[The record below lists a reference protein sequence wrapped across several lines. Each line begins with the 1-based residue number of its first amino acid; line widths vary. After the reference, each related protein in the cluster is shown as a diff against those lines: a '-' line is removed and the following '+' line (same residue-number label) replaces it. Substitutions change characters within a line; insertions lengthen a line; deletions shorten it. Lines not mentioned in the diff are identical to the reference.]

1 VAQLK
6 RQITTDQRR
15 TPRRVYVRPIGVLC
29 LGQYEVQQALQLSE
43 SGVLF
48 QSSHKFEVKD
58 QVVAS
63 LVLPGDGV
71 VVARGEITSERSEA
85 NGNLHQYGIKFV
97 PLPLH
102 LRRWIR
108 NYVAAKTQ
116 EEAEAE
122 DSGDIGI

>member
-1 VAQLK
+1 VNEAK
-6 RQITTDQRR
+6 RKPIADQKR
-15 TPRRVYVRPIGVLC
+15 TPRRVYLRPIGVLC
-29 LGQYEVQQALQLSE
+29 HGEYEVLQALQLSE
-43 SGVLF
+43 SGIIF
-48 QSSHKFEVKD
+48 QSPEKFKVKD
-58 QVVAS
+58 QVVTS

-71 VVARGEITSERSEA
+71 VVARGEIINERPEDS
-85 NGNLHQYGIKFV
+85 GKLSQYGVKFV

-122 DSGDIGI
+122 EPDDGTI